1 MTQLAAGALEVPE
14 LRAVAGR
21 GEVVQ
26 AVEELVVAE
35 PEAFLESSRGGNEL
49 TPPEVLLG
57 APANRLQAPLGRGPL
72 VARVLG
78 HGRGRA

>member
-1 MTQLAAGALEVPE
+1 MAQLAAGALEVAE

-21 GEVVQ
+21 GEVVK

-35 PEAFLESSRGGNEL
+35 PEALLEGSRGGDEL
-49 TPPEVLLG
+49 TPLEVLLG
-57 APANRLQAPLGRGPL
+57 APANRLQARLGRRPL
-72 VARVLG
+72 LARVLG